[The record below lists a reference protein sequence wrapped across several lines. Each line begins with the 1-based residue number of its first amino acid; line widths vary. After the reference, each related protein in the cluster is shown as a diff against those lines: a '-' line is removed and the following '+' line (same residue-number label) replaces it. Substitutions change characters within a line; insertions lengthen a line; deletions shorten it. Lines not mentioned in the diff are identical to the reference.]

1 MPTVLNRELAAYE
14 REKAR
19 LLKEHEGK
27 FVLIVG
33 DDVIGIFDTQFAAI
47 DEGWKLFPGK
57 PILTKKI
64 TPTEEVVFIPRRVAG
79 R

>member
-1 MPTVLNRELAAYE
+1 MATVLDKELATFE

-19 LLKEHEGK
+19 LLREAEGK

-33 DDVIGIFDTQFAAI
+33 EDVLGVFDTQFDAI
-47 DEGWKLFPGK
+47 DEGWKRFPGRA
-57 PILTKKI
+57 ILTKKI

-79 R
+79 